1 MIVPCL
7 YLSPSSRSHASLRC
21 AAARACD
28 AAEAATTFTPFLES
42 MFSIFAEHGVDLE
55 PYPVASEFQQRSV
68 TTGSSSRQ
76 RHVQLSLCAHRSSKL
91 RHIRAAHIQGG
102 EGLQVLNVCLFPR
115 LDFTLPTFSADLV
128 TLPGGHLI
136 AIDCQPNEPN
146 LPPDADGGRLRRAYE
161 EHRPH
166 LPEGG
171 PVAPETARFFSNRFL
186 WSRLPLATTPA
197 ELQGL
202 VLPAFESYLHC
213 YLQSVHEAAPA
224 TDAATLARVRA
235 RQLEYS
241 DYRIEKDPA
250 RAMLERLFGEEY
262 SERLI
267 REALFDLPAVLAKG
281 EEQAEEQAEEAG
293 AQAGAEAGA
302 ERAEGGA
309 AAPAGFEWG
318 GTF

>member
-171 PVAPETARFFSNRFL
+171 PVAPETARFFSDRFL

-202 VLPAFESYLHC
+202 VLPAFEVRGCCPLPLCPSPCLPCTPLSTHV
-213 YLQSVHEAAPA
+213 SAPLTRCGGRVIFTA
-224 TDAATLARVRA
+224 TCRA
-235 RQLEYS
+235 FT
-241 DYRIEKDPA
+241 
-250 RAMLERLFGEEY
+250 RLPPPLTPPLSRG
-262 SERLI
+262 
-267 REALFDLPAVLAKG
+267 
-281 EEQAEEQAEEAG
+281 
-293 AQAGAEAGA
+293 
-302 ERAEGGA
+302 
-309 AAPAGFEWG
+309 
-318 GTF
+318 